1 TLVSRAAGI
10 AGAVGNGGSTDPS
23 ISTDGLHVAFQSFA
37 TNFSADDGDL
47 INDIFV
53 RDTQAN
59 TTTLVSRSTGA
70 AGPAGDNNSDLPS
83 ISADGRYVGFESF
96 ATNLAASNNS
106 VFEVFVRD
114 TVNNTTKLVS
124 RGAGPGGVP

>member
-83 ISADGRYVGFESF
+83 ISPTA
-96 ATNLAASNNS
+96 ATSASS
-106 VFEVFVRD
+106 PSLRISPPP
-114 TVNNTTKLVS
+114 TTPCS
-124 RGAGPGGVP
+124 RSSCATP